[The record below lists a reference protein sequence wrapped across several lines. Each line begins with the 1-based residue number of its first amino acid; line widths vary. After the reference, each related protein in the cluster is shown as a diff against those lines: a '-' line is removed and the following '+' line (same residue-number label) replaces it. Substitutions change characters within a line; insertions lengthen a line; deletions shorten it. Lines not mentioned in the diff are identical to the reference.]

1 MEHMDR
7 FVTMVVQY
15 ARAKG
20 AVSMGMLRTQLL
32 RAGMGEEELS
42 LLLDIVA
49 LEVRLNP
56 SRVSISRRSMS
67 CRGRK
72 PTSALMVR

>member
-20 AVSMGMLRTQLL
+20 AVSVGMLRAQLL

-56 SRVSISRRSMS
+56 PRVSISRRSMS

-72 PTSALMVR
+72 PTSALMVG